1 MATKIVMYTGNTC
14 GKCKRAKAMLESCP
28 VDVEIIERN
37 VDETPGL
44 KLYMENILDS
54 KTLPTFTYE
63 TIVQEY
69 GENKIKINVLRGFD
83 ENIGKIMEVLGL

>member
-1 MATKIVMYTGNTC
+1 MATKIIMYTGDNC
-14 GKCKRAKAMLESCP
+14 SKCKRAKAMLESCP
-28 VDVEIIERN
+28 VDVEIIEKN
-37 VDETPGL
+37 VDEIPGL

-63 TIVQEY
+63 TIEKED

-83 ENIGKIMEVLGL
+83 ENIGKIMEHLGL